1 MDALKKRTLSEGRE
15 NLRVEVY
22 EYDERQRLETY
33 TFTGRGVDNDPYQ
46 PQDPYGNYITR
57 QKFKFDALDNITE
70 VVTDFV
76 GGSNT
81 AAYHFEGEDPAQ
93 LSRITN
99 KPTDPASRTLNGYP
113 AEIPLH
119 YDENGNLVVD
129 EQGRTLKYNALNQ
142 LLSVSEDT
150 QPIVSYV
157 YNPQNILM
165 AADGEQRFYLGDE
178 LTTLKTEEGGTRIST
193 SPAGPLAEITVSQGQ
208 E

>member
-1 MDALKKRTLSEGRE
+1 M
-15 NLRVEVY
+15 
-22 EYDERQRLETY
+22 
-33 TFTGRGVDNDPYQ
+33 
-46 PQDPYGNYITR
+46 
-57 QKFKFDALDNITE
+57 
-70 VVTDFV
+70 
-76 GGSNT
+76 
-81 AAYHFEGEDPAQ
+81 
-93 LSRITN
+93 SRITN